1 MSVSLATLLDRLGA
15 DAPTPPPEGDLSVLI
30 DHLAIDSREVVPGSL
45 FCALVG
51 AASDGHDYVA
61 NAGNRGAVAAL
72 VERRVDADI
81 EQIVVGNTRLWTGWL
96 AAAFYDR
103 PSLAVDVVGVTGT
116 NGKTSI
122 VTLIEHIV
130 SASGLSARSM
140 GTLTGSLTTLP
151 APSFQKALRDSV
163 EDGNRVVA
171 TEVSSH
177 ALDQDR
183 VAGTHFGVAVFSNL
197 SQDHLDYHPSMEHYF
212 ESKARLFEAGRTAA
226 GVIDTSDQWGAR
238 LSEQVEIPITA
249 VDGSGIAKSADVR
262 ATGSTFRWRDHEV
275 TLPLGGRF
283 SITNAVLAAEACC
296 TLGLDETQIVDALA
310 SAPQIPGRFE
320 LVDLGQDFGVIV
332 DYSHTPA
339 SVTAAIA
346 SARDLATNKVLV
358 VFGAAGDRDGAK
370 RPMMGA
376 AASDADQ
383 LYITSDNPRSEDPD
397 AIISQVR
404 AGVDSRHSADSVRC
418 VADRET
424 AIHEAI
430 GDACE
435 GDVVVIAG
443 KGHEDY
449 QIIGT
454 TRRDFDDR
462 VVARAALAAKGWGQ
476 DA

>member
-1 MSVSLATLLDRLGA
+1 MCIRDSICPGCAVSVSLATLLDRLGA

-177 ALDQDR
+177 ALDQD
-183 VAGTHFGVAVFSNL
+183 L
-197 SQDHLDYHPSMEHYF
+197 SLIH
-212 ESKARLFEAGRTAA
+212 
-226 GVIDTSDQWGAR
+226 I
-238 LSEQVEIPITA
+238 SEPT
-249 VDGSGIAKSADVR
+249 
-262 ATGSTFRWRDHEV
+262 
-275 TLPLGGRF
+275 
-283 SITNAVLAAEACC
+283 
-296 TLGLDETQIVDALA
+296 
-310 SAPQIPGRFE
+310 
-320 LVDLGQDFGVIV
+320 
-332 DYSHTPA
+332 
-339 SVTAAIA
+339 
-346 SARDLATNKVLV
+346 
-358 VFGAAGDRDGAK
+358 
-370 RPMMGA
+370 RP
-376 AASDADQ
+376 
-383 LYITSDNPRSEDPD
+383 Y
-397 AIISQVR
+397 
-404 AGVDSRHSADSVRC
+404 
-418 VADRET
+418 
-424 AIHEAI
+424 
-430 GDACE
+430 
-435 GDVVVIAG
+435 
-443 KGHEDY
+443 
-449 QIIGT
+449 
-454 TRRDFDDR
+454 
-462 VVARAALAAKGWGQ
+462 
-476 DA
+476 